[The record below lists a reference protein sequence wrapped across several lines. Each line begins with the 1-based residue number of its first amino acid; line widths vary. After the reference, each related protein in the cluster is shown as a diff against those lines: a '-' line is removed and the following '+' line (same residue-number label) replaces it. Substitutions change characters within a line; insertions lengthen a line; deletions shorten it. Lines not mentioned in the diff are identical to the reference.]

1 MVKQRVWVFYVIS
14 LCVVLLDQWSKQAV
28 VAHFNY
34 AQPYP
39 VFSWLNITLLHNF
52 GAAFSFLGGQGG
64 WQIIFLAGLSL
75 LMTIVVCVWLYRSSS
90 QYVSLRCAL
99 SLILGNQTCS
109 LAHFYDVFF
118 FFSVQC
124 LGCYPMKYYSHRYH
138 RCRRKIYHVHWHHP
152 LGTCHVAYKY

>member
-14 LCVVLLDQWSKQAV
+14 LCVALLDQWSKQAV

-75 LMTIVVCVWLYRSSS
+75 LMTVVVCVWLYRSSS

-99 SLILGNQTCS
+99 SLILGGALGNLIDRVRLRYVIDFIDFHIGS
-109 LAHFYDVFF
+109 WHFAVFNLAD
-118 FFSVQC
+118 SAITIGAI
-124 LGCYPMKYYSHRYH
+124 LLML
-138 RCRRKIYHVHWHHP
+138 HV
-152 LGTCHVAYKY
+152 LRTDNKS

>member
-39 VFSWLNITLLHNF
+39 VFPWLNITLLHNF

-99 SLILGNQTCS
+99 SLILGGALGNLIDRVRLRYVIDFVDFHIGS
-109 LAHFYDVFF
+109 WHFAVFNLADSAITIGAIF
-118 FFSVQC
+118 
-124 LGCYPMKYYSHRYH
+124 L
-138 RCRRKIYHVHWHHP
+138 ILHV
-152 LGTCHVAYKY
+152 LRTDNKS

>member
-99 SLILGNQTCS
+99 SLILGGALGNLIDRVRLRYVIDFVDFHIGS
-109 LAHFYDVFF
+109 WHFAVFNLADSAITIGAIF
-118 FFSVQC
+118 
-124 LGCYPMKYYSHRYH
+124 L
-138 RCRRKIYHVHWHHP
+138 ILHV
-152 LGTCHVAYKY
+152 LRTDNKS